1 MTTLTPFRIPVADL
15 VRRPGA
21 SRSVHVAAPLAD
33 MGVLGSAVP
42 ADAPITA
49 DLTFEQV
56 SEGIVVRGEIT
67 APWASPCSRCIKPVQ
82 GTASVHVDELYERHP
97 LDVETYQLEDDI
109 VDLELLVR
117 DSLLL
122 ELPKVPL
129 CRDDCQGLCANC
141 GADRNTTSCDCATDE
156 VDPRWAALRTLDL

>member
-49 DLTFEQV
+49 DLTFDESTTTAEQV
-56 SEGIVVRGEIT
+56 QEAIEDEGYAV
-67 APWASPCSRCIKPVQ
+67 
-82 GTASVHVDELYERHP
+82 
-97 LDVETYQLEDDI
+97 
-109 VDLELLVR
+109 
-117 DSLLL
+117 
-122 ELPKVPL
+122 
-129 CRDDCQGLCANC
+129 
-141 GADRNTTSCDCATDE
+141 TD
-156 VDPRWAALRTLDL
+156 AK